1 MPQRASVM
9 TGPGQPLEI
18 RDFDDPD
25 LGPGETWL
33 EIEAS
38 EVCGTDVHLFHG
50 RLAGV
55 PWPIIPGHVSVG
67 RVRETRGP
75 GVDAAGRPLAEGDTV
90 TFFDVVGTCHRCF
103 YCSAARQPN
112 LCPHR
117 RVYGITFSAREGL
130 LGGWATSMRLT
141 ADTSIFKLPEGL
153 ATADVIGGGCGLF
166 TGFGAVERSDL
177 RPGDTVV
184 VQGSGPVGLAAAAF
198 ARVRGCGLLAVIGD
212 PDDRLDL
219 ATAMGADVT
228 LSLSR
233 TSGPDRSASVAD
245 LTEGRGADV
254 VIEASGNPAAIPEG
268 FALLRDGGTY
278 AWRPLHRCRPRLHQ
292 PASRHQPEARDREG
306 ALGNRTAARL
316 ARTRPARPTP
326 PPLRPRDRG
335 RIRPRGYPS
344 GARRCGAAR
353 RHEGDHRS
361 VLEIPGHPGGG
372 LDADRED
379 VDVVILLVADGG
391 SVVPQQPQGSLR
403 LDRDAHGGFAGIA
416 S

>member
-1 MPQRASVM
+1 MSQRASVM
-9 TGPGQPLEI
+9 TGPGQPLEV
-18 RDFDDPD
+18 RDFEDPE

-55 PWPIIPGHVSVG
+55 PYPIIPGHVSVG

-75 GVDAAGRPLAEGDTV
+75 GIDAAGRPLSEGDAV

-112 LCPHR
+112 LCPQR

-141 ADTSIFKLPEGL
+141 ADTSIFKLPERL

-177 RPGDTVV
+177 RPGDAVV
-184 VQGSGPVGLAAAAF
+184 VQGAGPVGLAAAAF
-198 ARVRGCGLLAVIGD
+198 ARVRGCGPLVVIGD
-212 PDDRLDL
+212 PDERLDL
-219 ATAMGADVT
+219 AVAMGADIT

-233 TSGPDRSASVAD
+233 TSGHDRSASVAD

-268 FALLRDGGTY
+268 FSLLRDGGTY
-278 AWRPLHRCRPRLHQ
+278 VVAGHYTDAGPVSINPHLDINRKHATVKGRWGTELPHVSSALDLLAHHRLPFARVIGGEYGLEETNQALADVERLAVTKAIIVPH
-292 PASRHQPEARDREG
+292 RDR
-306 ALGNRTAARL
+306 A
-316 ARTRPARPTP
+316 
-326 PPLRPRDRG
+326 
-335 RIRPRGYPS
+335 IS
-344 GARRCGAAR
+344 G
-353 RHEGDHRS
+353 
-361 VLEIPGHPGGG
+361 
-372 LDADRED
+372 
-379 VDVVILLVADGG
+379 
-391 SVVPQQPQGSLR
+391 
-403 LDRDAHGGFAGIA
+403 
-416 S
+416 

>member
-245 LTEGRGADV
+245 LTEGRATSSSRRAATRPRSRRASPSSAT
-254 VIEASGNPAAIPEG
+254 EAPTSWRATTRTSDPSPSTRTSTSTGSTRP
-268 FALLRDGGTY
+268 LRDAGE
-278 AWRPLHRCRPRLHQ
+278 PNCRMSHARWTCSPDTASPS
-292 PASRHQPEARDREG
+292 PA
-306 ALGNRTAARL
+306 
-316 ARTRPARPTP
+316 
-326 PPLRPRDRG
+326 
-335 RIRPRGYPS
+335 
-344 GARRCGAAR
+344 
-353 RHEGDHRS
+353 
-361 VLEIPGHPGGG
+361 
-372 LDADRED
+372 
-379 VDVVILLVADGG
+379 
-391 SVVPQQPQGSLR
+391 
-403 LDRDAHGGFAGIA
+403 
-416 S
+416 

>member
-1 MPQRASVM
+1 MSQRASVM
-9 TGPGQPLEI
+9 PGPGRPLEV
-18 RDFDDPD
+18 RTFDDPE

-38 EVCGTDVHLFHG
+38 EVCGTDVHLHHG

-67 RVRETRGP
+67 RIRETRGP
-75 GVDAAGRPLAEGDTV
+75 EVDAAGRPLAEGDAV

-153 ATADVIGGGCGLF
+153 ETADVIGGGCGLF
-166 TGFGAVERSDL
+166 TGFGAVERSEL
-177 RPGDTVV
+177 GPGDTVV

-198 ARVRGCGLLAVIGD
+198 ARVRGCGPLVVIGD
-212 PDDRLDL
+212 PDERLEL
-219 ATAMGADVT
+219 AAAMGADVT
-228 LSLSR
+228 LSLNR
-233 TSGPDRSASVAD
+233 TSGRDRSAGVAD

-278 AWRPLHRCRPRLHQ
+278 VVAGHYTDVGPVSINPHLDINRKHATVKGRWGTELPHVSRALDLLARHRLPF
-292 PASRHQPEARDREG
+292 ARVIGGEYG
-306 ALGNRTAARL
+306 LGETGQALADVERL
-316 ARTRPARPTP
+316 AVTKA
-326 PPLRPRDRG
+326 
-335 RIRPRGYPS
+335 IIVPS
-344 GARRCGAAR
+344 
-353 RHEGDHRS
+353 
-361 VLEIPGHPGGG
+361 
-372 LDADRED
+372 
-379 VDVVILLVADGG
+379 
-391 SVVPQQPQGSLR
+391 
-403 LDRDAHGGFAGIA
+403 RDAAPRHPR
-416 S
+416 

>member
-1 MPQRASVM
+1 MAQRASVM
-9 TGPGQPLEI
+9 AGPRQPLEI
-18 RDFDDPD
+18 RDFDDPE

-75 GVDAAGRPLAEGDTV
+75 GVDATGRPLAAGDTV

-103 YCSAARQPN
+103 HCSAARQPN

-130 LGGWATSMRLT
+130 FGGWATSMRLT

-153 ATADVIGGGCGLF
+153 ETADVIGGGCGLF
-166 TGFGAVERSDL
+166 TGFGAVERSEL
-177 RPGDTVV
+177 GPGDTVV

-198 ARVRGCGLLAVIGD
+198 ARVRGCGALVVIGD
-212 PDDRLDL
+212 PEERLDL

-228 LSLSR
+228 LSVSR
-233 TSGPDRSASVAD
+233 TSGPDRSATVAD

-254 VIEASGNPAAIPEG
+254 VIEASGNAAAIPEG

-278 AWRPLHRCRPRLHQ
+278 VVAGHYTDVGPVSINPHLDINRKHATVKGRWGTELPHVARALDLLARHRLPFARVIGGEYGLEETGRALADVERLAVTKAIIV
-292 PASRHQPEARDREG
+292 PSRDRATQAEG
-306 ALGNRTAARL
+306 AG
-316 ARTRPARPTP
+316 
-326 PPLRPRDRG
+326 RG
-335 RIRPRGYPS
+335 
-344 GARRCGAAR
+344 
-353 RHEGDHRS
+353 
-361 VLEIPGHPGGG
+361 
-372 LDADRED
+372 
-379 VDVVILLVADGG
+379 
-391 SVVPQQPQGSLR
+391 
-403 LDRDAHGGFAGIA
+403 
-416 S
+416 

>member
-75 GVDAAGRPLAEGDTV
+75 SFDAAGRPLAEGDTV

-212 PDDRLDL
+212 PGDRLDL
-219 ATAMGADVT
+219 ATAMGADVP
-228 LSLSR
+228 LSLSQ
-233 TSGPDRSASVAD
+233 TSGPGRSASVAG

-278 AWRPLHRCRPRLHQ
+278 VVAGHYTDAGPVSINPHLDINRKHATVKGRWGTELPHVSRALDLLARHRLPF
-292 PASRHQPEARDREG
+292 ARVIGGEYDLEDTAQ
-306 ALGNRTAARL
+306 ALADVERL
-316 ARTRPARPTP
+316 AVTKA
-326 PPLRPRDRG
+326 
-335 RIRPRGYPS
+335 II
-344 GARRCGAAR
+344 
-353 RHEGDHRS
+353 
-361 VLEIPGHPGGG
+361 VPG
-372 LDADRED
+372 
-379 VDVVILLVADGG
+379 
-391 SVVPQQPQGSLR
+391 
-403 LDRDAHGGFAGIA
+403 
-416 S
+416 

>member
-1 MPQRASVM
+1 MSQRAAVM
-9 TGPGQPLEI
+9 TGPRQPIEI
-18 RDFDDPD
+18 RDFGDPEP
-25 LGPGETWL
+25 GPGETWL

-75 GVDAAGRPLAEGDTV
+75 GVDATGRPLAEGDAV

-103 YCSAARQPN
+103 YCSSARQPN

-153 ATADVIGGGCGLF
+153 GTADVIGGGCGLF
-166 TGFGAVERSDL
+166 TGFGAVERSEL

-198 ARVRGCGLLAVIGD
+198 ARVRGCGPLVVIGD
-212 PDDRLDL
+212 PDERLDL

-228 LSLSR
+228 LSLNR
-233 TSGPDRSASVAD
+233 TSGRDRSASVAD

-278 AWRPLHRCRPRLHQ
+278 VVAGHYTDVGPVSINPHLDINRKHATVKGRWGTELPHVSRALDLLARHRLPF
-292 PASRHQPEARDREG
+292 ARVIGGEYGLEETGR
-306 ALGNRTAARL
+306 ALADVERL
-316 ARTRPARPTP
+316 AVTKA
-326 PPLRPRDRG
+326 
-335 RIRPRGYPS
+335 IIVPS
-344 GARRCGAAR
+344 G
-353 RHEGDHRS
+353 
-361 VLEIPGHPGGG
+361 
-372 LDADRED
+372 DRA
-379 VDVVILLVADGG
+379 ISG
-391 SVVPQQPQGSLR
+391 
-403 LDRDAHGGFAGIA
+403 
-416 S
+416 